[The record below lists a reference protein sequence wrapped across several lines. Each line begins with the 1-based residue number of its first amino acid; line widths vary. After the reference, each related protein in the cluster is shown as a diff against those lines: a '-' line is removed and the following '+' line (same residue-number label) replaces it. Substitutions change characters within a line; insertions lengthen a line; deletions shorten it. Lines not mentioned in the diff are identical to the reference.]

1 MLGSNESRPIERRD
15 DGKIQVADI
24 FYTLQGEGPFAGR
37 PCVFI
42 RLTGCNLRCT
52 FCDTEWDDAKN
63 PYMDVEEILHA
74 VEDEFAGRKRELI
87 VITGGE
93 PLRQDLSKLIPALAD
108 LGGRYMTTV
117 QIETA
122 GSYWQDSLK
131 HCCVKIVV
139 SPKTAKIH
147 PHVYGYADAFKYV
160 IRDGEVDPSDGLPV
174 MATQPNGIV
183 HRVQRPRPGAP
194 VYLSPCDE
202 LAGRL
207 EDTARNERLVV
218 NLALKHGYTAGL
230 QLHKIWALK

>member
-1 MLGSNESRPIERRD
+1 MLGSNISRPIERRE
-15 DGKIQVADI
+15 DGKLQVADI

-52 FCDTEWDDAKN
+52 FCDTEWDDVKD
-63 PYMDVEEILHA
+63 PYMDVNEIA
-74 VEDEFAGRKRELI
+74 QRVEDEFAGRLPEL
-87 VITGGE
+87 VILTGGE
-93 PLRQDLSKLIPALAD
+93 PLRQDLSVLIPMLAH
-108 LGGRYMTTV
+108 LNGRYQTTV

-122 GSYWQDSLK
+122 GSYWQDVLK

-147 PHVYGYADAFKYV
+147 PKIWDAADAFKYV
-160 IRDGEVDPSDGLPV
+160 IRDGEVDPTDGLPV
-174 MATQPNGIV
+174 MRTQPTSVV
-183 HRVQRPRPGAP
+183 HRVQRPRPGAA

-202 LAGRL
+202 LDENG
-207 EDTARNERLVV
+207 TAANERTVV
-218 NLALKHGYTAGL
+218 NLALRHGYTAGL